1 MDLVSAF
8 IIFAASMAGVLYL
21 GHDMLW
27 AVIIGFIGFFI
38 VGLKRGFK
46 FKYLLKLSLR
56 GAKGS
61 LIVAQFMLII
71 GVLTGLWRISGTF
84 ALLTFWGLKL
94 INPKFFILAAFALSC
109 LISYAIGT
117 SFGTVSTIGAALLML
132 ARSSGLQASHTLEL
146 LTAGAVMSGIYF
158 GDRASPASSCA
169 NLVASLTHTDLYKNI
184 KLMMRTAFI
193 PLLITIILYAL
204 LSLNHPLDNLNSSM
218 LKSLEAN
225 FNLTPWA
232 IIPAVLMLVLPLFNI
247 KILKVFILSIAAAF
261 ICAVTF
267 QGESFYNT
275 LHCAVFGFQAN
286 NSVMELFNG
295 GGLMSMVS
303 VSLVLLVS
311 GTYSAILGDT
321 NMLDNL
327 QHNIIKLAD
336 KIGMF
341 PVTLTAGVLAD
352 AAFCNQT
359 IGVMITNQLM
369 AKPYELKNLPPQA
382 LAIDIS
388 NSAVIAAGLIP
399 WCLGCSVPLAVMNIS
414 PSCLIYAFYLYL
426 LPLCCVIFKN
436 KIKLI

>member
-1 MDLVSAF
+1 MDLVLAF

-27 AVIIGFIGFFI
+27 AVIVGFICFFI

-117 SFGTVSTIGAALLML
+117 SFGTVSTIGAALIML

-204 LSLNHPLDNLNSSM
+204 LSLNHPLSNLNNSM
-218 LKSLEAN
+218 LYSLEAN

-247 KILKVFILSIAAAF
+247 KILKVFILSITAAF

-275 LHCAVFGFQAN
+275 LRCAIFGFQAN
-286 NSVMELFNG
+286 DSAMELFNG

-327 QHNIIKLAD
+327 QYNIIKLAN

-369 AKPYELKNLPPQA
+369 AKPYELKNLQAQA

-414 PSCLIYAFYLYL
+414 PACLIYAFYLYL

>member
-1 MDLVSAF
+1 
-8 IIFAASMAGVLYL
+8 
-21 GHDMLW
+21 MLW

-117 SFGTVSTIGAALLML
+117 SFGTVSTIGAALIML

-204 LSLNHPLDNLNSSM
+204 LSLNHPLSNLNNLM
-218 LKSLEAN
+218 LYSLEAN

-232 IIPAVLMLVLPLFNI
+232 IIPAVLMLLLPLFNI
-247 KILKVFILSIAAAF
+247 KILKVFILSITAAF

-275 LHCAVFGFQAN
+275 LRCAIFGFQAN
-286 NSVMELFNG
+286 DSAMELFNG

-327 QHNIIKLAD
+327 QNNIIKLAD

-341 PVTLTAGVLAD
+341 PVTLTAGFLAD

-369 AKPYELKNLPPQA
+369 AKPYELKNLQAQA

-399 WCLGCSVPLAVMNIS
+399 WCLGCSVPVAVMNTS